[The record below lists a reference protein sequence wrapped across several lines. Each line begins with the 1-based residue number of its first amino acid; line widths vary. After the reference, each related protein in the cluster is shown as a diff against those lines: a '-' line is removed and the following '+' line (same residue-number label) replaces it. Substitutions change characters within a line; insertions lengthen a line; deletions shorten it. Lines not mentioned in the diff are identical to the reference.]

1 MAIKKHGTTILIL
14 ITVLILALIV
24 FILVANINTKKE
36 GEKAISFAK
45 PHIEKKCWEKFKR
58 GDCYDMFHD
67 PMKSYAEKDYWI
79 IYSSFRDKSEQIT
92 TVVLGNS
99 KSGFTIKLDDTNSP
113 AK

>member
-1 MAIKKHGTTILIL
+1 MNRRYKIILICAVA
-14 ITVLILALIV
+14 ITVLLFLFV
-24 FILVANINTKKE
+24 HTKNTQLESDKVT
-36 GEKAISFAK
+36 AFAK

-58 GDCYDMFHD
+58 DDCYDMFHD

-99 KSGFTIKLDDTNSP
+99 KSGFVIKSDDVNNRTDR
-113 AK
+113 